1 LFGLKGQ
8 ELLIILLIV
17 LLIFGA
23 AKLPALARSLG
34 ASAKEFRKGVE
45 EGTDTESDT
54 QTPDTTTPDS

>member
-1 LFGLKGQ
+1 LFGLRGQ

-34 ASAKEFRKGVE
+34 ASAKEFRKGAE